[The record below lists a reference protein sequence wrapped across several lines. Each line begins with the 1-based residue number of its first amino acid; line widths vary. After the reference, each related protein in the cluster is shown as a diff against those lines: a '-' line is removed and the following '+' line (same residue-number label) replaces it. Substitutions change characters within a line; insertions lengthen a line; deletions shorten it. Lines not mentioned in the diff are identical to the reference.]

1 MYSSV
6 WKRIQL
12 LGSSRSK
19 NSFIESLSVEIPY
32 LISML
37 GLAISVATFFIG
49 RLSASRQQGKTDG
62 QMQTMLNTIVEQ
74 IHAISS
80 KLDKMDEQMLKCVK
94 DIARLEV
101 RVDALEKR
109 G

>member
-1 MYSSV
+1 MTDSA
-6 WKRIQL
+6 
-12 LGSSRSK
+12 
-19 NSFIESLSVEIPY
+19 Y

-49 RLSASRQQGKTDG
+49 RLSASRNQGKTDG

>member
-1 MYSSV
+1 
-6 WKRIQL
+6 
-12 LGSSRSK
+12 
-19 NSFIESLSVEIPY
+19 
-32 LISML
+32 
-37 GLAISVATFFIG
+37 
-49 RLSASRQQGKTDG
+49 
-62 QMQTMLNTIVEQ
+62 MQTMLNTIVEQ